1 MLRNKTRPRE
11 CVAEVAAWCV
21 SVSHA
26 LFNRRHD
33 SRETDLHVN
42 RVVSEREMRE
52 KLKKEKEEVN

>member
-1 MLRNKTRPRE
+1 MKLQHGASRCLIR
-11 CVAEVAAWCV
+11 C
-21 SVSHA
+21 
-26 LFNRRHD
+26 LNRRRD

>member
-1 MLRNKTRPRE
+1 MKLQHGASRSLMR
-11 CVAEVAAWCV
+11 C
-21 SVSHA
+21 
-26 LFNRRHD
+26 FNRRCD